1 MNLGT
6 ARIVIILALV
16 AAGVAVLANGFGS
29 GTSVTPV
36 TSSGGGASGGSPR
49 SSPPSQPP
57 SRTPN
62 PTPSPQVQGVR
73 VAVFNGTFAPGL
85 ATQVQQKLTGDG
97 YVQAQAPGDAPSKV
111 VTKTVVYFRGGPN
124 KAKNRADANYVAQ
137 TYFPGAR
144 VTVLG
149 AKMIGLVSKTTQV
162 AIVIGSDYKPP
173 A

>member
-1 MNLGT
+1 VNLGT

-36 TSSGGGASGGSPR
+36 TSSGGGASSGSP
-49 SSPPSQPP
+49 SSSPSQPP

-73 VAVFNGTFAPGL
+73 VAVFNGTFASGL

-111 VTKTVVYFRGGPN
+111 VAKTVVYFRGGPN

-137 TYFPGAR
+137 KYFPGAR

-149 AKMIGLVSKTTQV
+149 ANMIGLVSKTTQV
-162 AIVIGSDYKPP
+162 AIVIGSDYKPT